1 MAPKGVPPEVEWAHS
16 AFKRALYSLELPA
29 EEAEAL
35 SDSCVVQQGQTIDVL
50 LVVQPPNSDSAKT
63 LPRWRRYASQLQLE
77 CELRS
82 VAVHYDASSEP
93 EPTLT
98 TEFSNDGTDADRDS
112 GVITRV
118 NAIVQLIDQSA
129 HKSRAAALL
138 ARLPADA
145 RRNCLAYLT
154 TLKVDVPDAH
164 VGQLL
169 TLCVLATP
177 MQSAAS
183 SSAAAAISG
192 STMAERLH
200 SLADSNF
207 TGPVRLPSIVVTRSL
222 RVARA
227 LRVHS
232 TACSPAG
239 GWQTLVN
246 VEVEN
251 VHTTATVLLQGLTLH
266 LDATDTSGSSS
277 AAAAANSSAAAVVQ
291 HRSMRAAAG
300 GLQVDFSTDFQ
311 ASWVGLAAGKCVQQH
326 TTHLQ

>member
-16 AFKRALYSLELPA
+16 AFKRALYSLELPT
-29 EEAEAL
+29 EEAEEH
-35 SDSCVVQQGQTIDVL
+35 SDSCVVQQGQNIEVL
-50 LVVQPPNSDSAKT
+50 LVVHPPNIDSAKT

-82 VAVHYDASSEP
+82 AAVHYDASSEP

-98 TEFSNDGTDADRDS
+98 TEFSSDGTDVDRDS

-118 NAIVQLIDQSA
+118 NAVVQLIDQSA
-129 HKSRAAALL
+129 QGSRAAALL

-154 TLKVDVPDAH
+154 TFRVDVPDAH
-164 VGQLL
+164 VGQPL

-177 MQSAAS
+177 MQSAAT
-183 SSAAAAISG
+183 SAAAPTVSG

-207 TGPVRLPSIVVTRSL
+207 TGPVRLPSIVVTRNL

-251 VHTTATVLLQGLTLH
+251 VHTSATVLLQGLTLH
-266 LDATDTSGSSS
+266 LDATDTSSSS
-277 AAAAANSSAAAVVQ
+277 STAAAVVDSSAAAVAQQRGV
-291 HRSMRAAAG
+291 RGAAG
-300 GLQVDFSTDFQ
+300 GLQVDFGTDFQ
-311 ASWVGLAAGKCVQQH
+311 ASWVGLAAGTCVR
-326 TTHLQ
+326 TAV

>member
-29 EEAEAL
+29 EQAEEQG
-35 SDSCVVQQGQTIDVL
+35 DSLVVQQGQSIDVL

-82 VAVHYDASSEP
+82 AAVHYDASSEP

-98 TEFSNDGTDADRDS
+98 TEFSSDGTDADRDS

-129 HKSRAAALL
+129 QESRAAALL

-154 TLKVDVPDAH
+154 TLRVDVPDAH
-164 VGQLL
+164 VGQPL

-177 MQSAAS
+177 VQSASNAVTPAVTGS
-183 SSAAAAISG
+183 S
-192 STMAERLH
+192 MAERLH

-266 LDATDTSGSSS
+266 LDATETSGSSS
-277 AAAAANSSAAAVVQ
+277 AAAANSSATAVVQ

-311 ASWVGLAAGKCVQQH
+311 ASWVGLAAGECVCCMYIA
-326 TTHLQ
+326 HL